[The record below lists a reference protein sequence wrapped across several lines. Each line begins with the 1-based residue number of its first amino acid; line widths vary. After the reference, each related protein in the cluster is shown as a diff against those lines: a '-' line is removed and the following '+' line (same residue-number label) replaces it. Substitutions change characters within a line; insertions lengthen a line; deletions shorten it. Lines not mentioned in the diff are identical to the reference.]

1 MPVARGCRRDGLQ
14 SDAAVDAA
22 VDTLCDDSDALTVPA
37 AVSVGVEPL
46 PMRVT
51 TPSTAAG
58 AGAVLRTV
66 VAPELV

>member
-37 AVSVGVEPL
+37 DGGVAVEPL
-46 PMRVT
+46 RVT

-66 VAPELV
+66 VATELV